1 MNRGRGWRILFLAG
15 FTIVRGYSVVLFVY
29 AGQHYAAGRYGN
41 ALRDVAMGIGFY
53 AGSLML
59 ARSRK
64 GALMLNGQGEA
75 ARPKHGCPGCG
86 EMVPRRLLSCRIC
99 WARLPEPLRDKVN
112 HAYKMRQSAPL
123 THLRA
128 IAEASQWYRD
138 NPAPASPGR

>member
-1 MNRGRGWRILFLAG
+1 
-15 FTIVRGYSVVLFVY
+15 
-29 AGQHYAAGRYGN
+29 
-41 ALRDVAMGIGFY
+41 
-53 AGSLML
+53 
-59 ARSRK
+59 
-64 GALMLNGQGEA
+64 MLNGQGEA

-112 HAYKMRQSAPL
+112 HAYRMRQSAPL
-123 THLRA
+123 AHLRA